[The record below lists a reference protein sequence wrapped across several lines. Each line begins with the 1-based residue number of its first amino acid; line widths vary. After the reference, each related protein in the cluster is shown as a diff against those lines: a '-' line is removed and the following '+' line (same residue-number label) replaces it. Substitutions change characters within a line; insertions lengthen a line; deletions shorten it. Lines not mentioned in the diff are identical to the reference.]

1 MAKDTHP
8 QGLRLSPRAWAA
20 MLPALLLG
28 IAWIAG
34 DWLKHRPPE
43 YYLVDAGVFLACL
56 LLMLGGYA
64 LVRRF
69 ARNAR

>member
-1 MAKDTHP
+1 MAKDTQLP
-8 QGLRLSPRAWAA
+8 RLRQSLRVWAA
-20 MLPALLLG
+20 MLPAMLLG

-34 DWLKHRPPE
+34 DWLNHRPPE